1 MNARR
6 QAALQIACRWTGQ
19 TGHLE
24 RGDERGTRQRVLRVE
39 ELPGQGSSNAH
50 LAADD
55 DEDPA
60 TGDDLLPLAAAALSG
75 QLPGAAAATRL
86 VTRSHGTFGPSDDP
100 VDTEQQRRDRGTCR
114 EPPRGAAQRS
124 GDGCPPEPAR
134 RAAQGWSV
142 HPVARFQLP
151 DQLEVPLSG
160 PGSHDGT
167 GLVLGAFAQFP
178 SGRGHGDGRGHKQ
191 RIRASQRDRGP
202 AQLTKRPTRSTISD
216 AKTGVGSVSEPPV
229 RFGRAEPCCVRWET
243 GEEPEADFA
252 EFASAV
258 TAGLVTRL
266 ASQVW
271 WKRATPLQLEN
282 TDGDPLLLSRR
293 QAS

>member
-19 TGHLE
+19 TGHPE

-100 VDTEQQRRDRGTCR
+100 VDTEQQRRDHGTCR

-124 GDGCPPEPAR
+124 ASDQATDAR
-134 RAAQGWSV
+134 RNQRAAQRRAGQFTPSLV
-142 HPVARFQLP
+142 SSSQTSSRCPCQGQAR
-151 DQLEVPLSG
+151 
-160 PGSHDGT
+160 T
-167 GLVLGAFAQFP
+167 TA
-178 SGRGHGDGRGHKQ
+178 
-191 RIRASQRDRGP
+191 RD
-202 AQLTKRPTRSTISD
+202 
-216 AKTGVGSVSEPPV
+216 
-229 RFGRAEPCCVRWET
+229 WY
-243 GEEPEADFA
+243 
-252 EFASAV
+252 
-258 TAGLVTRL
+258 
-266 ASQVW
+266 
-271 WKRATPLQLEN
+271 
-282 TDGDPLLLSRR
+282 
-293 QAS
+293 